1 MIYVYT
7 SGNRTLTFCFFTSS
21 FPITPQHHR
30 PQQHGYTSIAA
41 FLQVMFTI
49 VFCLP
54 YMYPWWSVRQV
65 GPKIGFL
72 GTDGPQSTSA
82 DQSLCHDDI
91 SRFIDH
97 CRAPFAIATQH
108 CQSPL
113 PPHTPWH
120 YLAYREHASSH
131 SDQHH
136 DKPAPAPITLPHT
149 SQRHYTSISS
159 LLHGD
164 REHSPHDKYIL
175 AAEEQ
180 QRPIVDHSQ
189 RIFPSVRQKQSS
201 TRARTTQATKC
212 PSP

>member
-1 MIYVYT
+1 MKAKCVLINAMPCSNDVFG
-7 SGNRTLTFCFFTSS
+7 SGSCSS
-21 FPITPQHHR
+21 L
-30 PQQHGYTSIAA
+30 YKSIAA

-54 YMYPWWSVRQV
+54 YMYGGASGRSARRSAFSGRTVRNRQALTNRHFEIHR
-65 GPKIGFL
+65 PL
-72 GTDGPQSTSA
+72 QS
-82 DQSLCHDDI
+82 
-91 SRFIDH
+91 
-97 CRAPFAIATQH
+97 PFAIATQH

-120 YLAYREHASSH
+120 YLAYREHGSSH

-159 LLHGD
+159 LPHGD
-164 REHSPHDKYIL
+164 REHSPHDRYLL

>member
-1 MIYVYT
+1 MLFHVFISNYTPTSQTSTAWVYIHSCILASDVHHCILFT
-7 SGNRTLTFCFFTSS
+7 GTL
-21 FPITPQHHR
+21 H
-30 PQQHGYTSIAA
+30 
-41 FLQVMFTI
+41 V
-49 VFCLP
+49 
-54 YMYPWWSVRQV
+54 WWSVRQV

-159 LLHGD
+159 LSHGD
-164 REHSPHDKYIL
+164 REHSPHDRYIL

-180 QRPIVDHSQ
+180 QRPTVDHSQ